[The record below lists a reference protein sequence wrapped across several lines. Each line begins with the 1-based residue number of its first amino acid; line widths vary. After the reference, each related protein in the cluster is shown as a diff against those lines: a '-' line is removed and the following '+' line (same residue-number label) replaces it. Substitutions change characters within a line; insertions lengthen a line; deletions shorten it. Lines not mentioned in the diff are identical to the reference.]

1 MFSEAPVQT
10 EYANPEQIEVLVLG
24 YTMMTL
30 V

>member
-10 EYANPEQIEVLVLG
+10 ECANPGQIEVHVLG
-24 YTMMTL
+24 LTMLML